1 MDQFLAFV
9 VVVAAFAIIW
19 LWYGLVNQKA
29 RPEGIALVG
38 YGAVAA
44 CILMTVVFLG
54 VAIYR

>member
-1 MDQFLAFV
+1 MDEFLIFV
-9 VVVAAFAIIW
+9 VAVAAFAIIW

-29 RPEGIALVG
+29 RFEGIAMVG

-44 CILMTVVFLG
+44 CILMTIIFLG

>member
-1 MDQFLAFV
+1 MDEFLIIV
-9 VVVAAFAIIW
+9 VGVAVFAIIW

-29 RPEGIALVG
+29 RFEGIAAVG

-44 CILMTVVFLG
+44 SIVMSIIFLG